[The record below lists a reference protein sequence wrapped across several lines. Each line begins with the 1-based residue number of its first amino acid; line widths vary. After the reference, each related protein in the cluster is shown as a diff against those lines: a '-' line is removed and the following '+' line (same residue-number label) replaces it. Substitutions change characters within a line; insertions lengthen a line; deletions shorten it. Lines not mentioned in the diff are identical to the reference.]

1 MSNKTKFPSDDRRS
15 RLFPILGD
23 NSKEGRAT
31 SILLSCIEIVDEFR
45 TRLLSNVGVNKIQ
58 RHNIKTFTEVEF
70 PKFTELKDLRPDGY
84 ISVDRGQYKW
94 SAIIEAKIGTN
105 ELYADQI
112 EKYLKLARFQEVG
125 CVITISNQFSAL
137 PGQHPV
143 SVGGN
148 LLRKVQLYHWSW
160 MYILTEAQILIDSGG
175 ISDPEQKYILY
186 ELVRFLSHESTGVNS
201 FVQMPETWKDIVS
214 KAKHGTYYK
223 PNDKEIVEVI
233 GAWHEE
239 GRDISLILSRILGLP
254 VNLKISRRH
263 IKDSKLRVSEDAKLL
278 CNENCIQ
285 HSFEVPHAASYI
297 LVLADLKAGTIKVAM
312 SLVVPEKPTVK
323 GQVSWLINQVRNSK
337 NPNIHVTFNW
347 KGRNP
352 PNTLALQDLLKDKD
366 EALSNLPN
374 ANLREF
380 EIAAIS
386 VDTRKFASRKNF
398 VSILEKTVI
407 DFYDDVGQ
415 YLKAWQPDAPKLKK
429 IAEQTEPETDSINTS
444 ESENIANDA
453 VN

>member
-1 MSNKTKFPSDDRRS
+1 MSNKSKFPSDDRRS

-70 PKFTELKDLRPDGY
+70 PKFAESTDLRPDGY

-105 ELYADQI
+105 ELKADQI

-148 LLRKVQLYHWSW
+148 LLRKVQLHHWSW
-160 MYILTEAQILIDSGG
+160 MYILTEAQILIDNGG
-175 ISDPEQKYILY
+175 ISDSEQKYILF

-201 FVQMPETWKDIVS
+201 FVQMPEAWKDIVT
-214 KAKHGTYYK
+214 KAKHGTFYK

-239 GRDISLILSRILGLP
+239 GRDISLILSRNLGLP
-254 VNLKISRRH
+254 VNLKISRRY
-263 IKDSKLRVSEDAKLL
+263 IKDSKFRVSADAKLL

-285 HSFEVPHAASYI
+285 HTFEIPHAASYI
-297 LVLADLKAGTIKVAM
+297 LVLADLKASTIKVAM

-337 NPNIHVTFNW
+337 NPDIHVTFNW

-352 PNTLALQDLLKDKD
+352 PDTLALQDLLKDKD

-386 VDTRKFASRKNF
+386 VDAKKFISRKNF

-429 IAEQTEPETDSINTS
+429 IAEQTAPETDSINTS